1 MIRVFLISLVA
12 LVALAM
18 VAHHLPAELRPA
30 GGDDESLLGRWE
42 GAWEGTL
49 VSYRPDGSTLQSVR
63 ARYEYRRVSATEQTL
78 VMTDRAA
85 DGSTRGST
93 GAQALIGDAFER
105 TIALADGKPSR
116 FSGRRVGDAIFWH
129 HRDAA
134 TGAEETYREQIL
146 STPDGDLYTIDGAGS
161 PGKEG
166 LLLFEGRFHRVD
178 RAGE

>member
-78 VMTDRAA
+78 VMTDRAP
-85 DGSTRGST
+85 DGSM
-93 GAQALIGDAFER
+93 
-105 TIALADGKPSR
+105 
-116 FSGRRVGDAIFWH
+116 
-129 HRDAA
+129 
-134 TGAEETYREQIL
+134 
-146 STPDGDLYTIDGAGS
+146 YTIDGAGS